1 MPIGLCRDCETY
13 SAFCIGTSEYELA
26 SRGTD
31 PVSSEV
37 PKFMKRAVKALEIR
51 GLSSEKPRPNGLN
64 EDLILDSSLSM
75 PYISEVMRQ
84 TWLVLGM
91 EEAEPFLKHIEKLK
105 RGIGI
110 SPIYDSVF
118 MVREIDG
125 AKYKSVAKKVVPM
138 STQDPEAG
146 IPVYTDIQ
154 IEPLKELPEIPK

>member
-1 MPIGLCRDCETY
+1 
-13 SAFCIGTSEYELA
+13 
-26 SRGTD
+26 
-31 PVSSEV
+31 
-37 PKFMKRAVKALEIR
+37 
-51 GLSSEKPRPNGLN
+51 
-64 EDLILDSSLSM
+64 M

-91 EEAEPFLKHIEKLK
+91 EESEPFLKHIEKLK

-138 STQDPEAG
+138 STQDPGAG